1 MARPTHSLIIAT
13 LTAIAIAM
21 ATHTDV
27 LAQTDTI
34 SGQIYDITSSNMP
47 LDTEAQQ

>member
-13 LTAIAIAM
+13 LTAIAM
-21 ATHTDV
+21 TTHTDV

>member
-1 MARPTHSLIIAT
+1 MARPTHSLIIAM
-13 LTAIAIAM
+13 LTAIAM